1 MLLPGSPNLPGISDS
16 MINMQNKRG
25 FGGGVSAASPLIK
38 SKKWVKKR
46 KKGVS
51 VVGVA
56 YFPSGGSLC
65 FIFEFLFYFRK
76 YNHVIL
82 VIRSLFPYQGLVLPY
97 R

>member
-1 MLLPGSPNLPGISDS
+1 MLLPGLSNLPGISDS

-56 YFPSGGSLC
+56 YFPSGGVFVLYSNFF
-65 FIFEFLFYFRK
+65 FISR
-76 YNHVIL
+76 NIIL
-82 VIRSLFPYQGLVLPY
+82 
-97 R
+97 